1 MKRFLKTGVLSLA
14 VAATT
19 LGAISTADAGHR
31 HRHRHNN
38 NDAIAAGVIGL
49 AAGAIVGGL
58 LSESRR
64 GDDRVYIDPP
74 YRRPQPGYSYHYGSS
89 SGWDYQPEVTTRPVY
104 QQRPVY
110 HRTTMEPWSRDWFR
124 YCSNRYR
131 SFDGR
136 TGTFMGYDGQRH
148 FCQPR

>member
-1 MKRFLKTGVLSLA
+1 MKSFLRTGVLSLA
-14 VAATT
+14 IAATT

-31 HRHRHNN
+31 HRRVDNS
-38 NDAIAAGVIGL
+38 DMIAAGVLGL

-58 LSESRR
+58 LSESQR
-64 GDDRVYIDPP
+64 GDERVYIDPP
-74 YRRPQPGYSYHYGSS
+74 YPRHYRPEYP
-89 SGWDYQPEVTTRPVY
+89 TRPVY
-104 QQRPVY
+104 HDRYPARPAYREQPVRY
-110 HRTTMEPWSRDWFR
+110 RATMEPWSREWFR
-124 YCSNRYR
+124 YCANRYR

>member
-1 MKRFLKTGVLSLA
+1 MKRFLKTGILSLA

-31 HRHRHNN
+31 HRHRNN
-38 NDAIAAGVIGL
+38 NSDAIAAGVIGL

-58 LSESRR
+58 ISESRR

-74 YRRPQPGYSYHYGSS
+74 YRP
-89 SGWDYQPEVTTRPVY
+89 DYQPVYQYRERPAYRYRERPVY
-104 QQRPVY
+104 REHPVRYRPA
-110 HRTTMEPWSRDWFR
+110 MEPWSREWFR

>member
-1 MKRFLKTGVLSLA
+1 MKRFLKTGILSLA

-31 HRHRHNN
+31 HRHKN

-64 GDDRVYIDPP
+64 DNDRVYIDPP
-74 YRRPQPGYSYHYGSS
+74 YRPRQPGWSYHYGSS
-89 SGWDYQPEVTTRPVY
+89 SHWEYEPEVTVRPVY
-104 QQRPVY
+104 QQRPTY
-110 HRTTMEPWSRDWFR
+110 YRPAMEPWSREWFR

>member
-1 MKRFLKTGVLSLA
+1 MKRILKTGILSLA

-31 HRHRHNN
+31 NRHRHNN
-38 NDAIAAGVIGL
+38 NDAIAAGVLGL

-58 LSESRR
+58 LSDSRR
-64 GDDRVYIDPP
+64 GDERVYIDPP
-74 YRRPQPGYSYHYGSS
+74 RRPRYP
-89 SGWDYQPEVTTRPVY
+89 DYQPVYRDYYPSAPAYRERPAY
-104 QQRPVY
+104 RQRPVQY
-110 HRTTMEPWSRDWFR
+110 RSSMEPWSREWFR

-136 TGTFMGYDGQRH
+136 TGTFMGYDGNRH

>member
-1 MKRFLKTGVLSLA
+1 MKRFLKTGILSLA
-14 VAATT
+14 VVATT

-31 HRHRHNN
+31 HRHKN

-64 GDDRVYIDPP
+64 DNDRVYIDPP
-74 YRRPQPGYSYHYGSS
+74 YRP
-89 SGWDYQPEVTTRPVY
+89 DYQPVYQYRERPAYRYRERPVY
-104 QQRPVY
+104 REHPVRYRPA
-110 HRTTMEPWSRDWFR
+110 MEPWSREWFH

>member
-1 MKRFLKTGVLSLA
+1 MKRFLKKGILSLT

-31 HRHRHNN
+31 YRHRHSNN
-38 NDAIAAGVIGL
+38 GDAIAAGVIGL

-58 LSESRR
+58 ISESRH
-64 GDDRVYIDPP
+64 GDGRVYIDPP
-74 YRRPQPGYSYHYGSS
+74 YRPVYRDRY
-89 SGWDYQPEVTTRPVY
+89 PERPVY
-104 QQRPVY
+104 RERPVRY
-110 HRTTMEPWSRDWFR
+110 RAAMEPWSREWFR
-124 YCSNRYR
+124 YCANRYR